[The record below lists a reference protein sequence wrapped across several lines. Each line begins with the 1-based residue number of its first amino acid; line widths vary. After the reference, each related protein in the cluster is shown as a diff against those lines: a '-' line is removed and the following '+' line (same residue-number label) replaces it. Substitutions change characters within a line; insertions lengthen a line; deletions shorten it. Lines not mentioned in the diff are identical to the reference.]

1 MKIKRALAV
10 LGLALSC
17 CTAVANTYQIE
28 GGVDYLHAAGT
39 GHSDDRLS
47 VRADYYFTPVLTLN
61 HPLAEAAFL
70 ERASRVRV
78 QSDLEFDS
86 MTLGGDLYFPNSRF
100 YAGAALV
107 RRQNGGSETR
117 LVGTFGMLPVEGL
130 LVTTSLTDKGYDPN
144 LRAKYVTHL
153 SGSNF
158 LNVEA
163 EFAERRAD
171 NLLSV
176 IADFYLN
183 RSWSIGAGYADNYGD
198 EWTLRTRK
206 FFSND
211 FSAELTFIDTGWGR
225 RIVVGGTLRF

>member
-17 CTAVANTYQIE
+17 CTALANTYQLE
-28 GGVDYLHAAGT
+28 GGVDYLHAAGA

-70 ERASRVRV
+70 ERASRVHV
-78 QSDLEFDS
+78 QSDLEFDW
-86 MTLGGDLYFPNSRF
+86 MTLGGDVYFPNSRF

-107 RRQNGGSETR
+107 RRQNGRSETR
-117 LVGTFGMLPVEGL
+117 LVGTFGMLPLEGL
-130 LVTTSLTDKGYDPN
+130 LVTMNLTDKGYDPN
-144 LRAKYVTHL
+144 LRAKYVADL
-153 SGSNF
+153 GGGNYV
-158 LNVEA
+158 NVEA
-163 EFAERRAD
+163 EFIERTAD

-176 IADFYLN
+176 MVDFYLN

-198 EWTLRTRK
+198 ELTLRTRK
-206 FFSND
+206 FFND
-211 FSAELTFIDTGWGR
+211 DLSGELTFTDTDWGR
-225 RIVVGGTLRF
+225 RIMLGAALRF